1 MNNSTYIVFAIVVS
15 YNGSETICDC
25 LDSLLNSGYT
35 VKIIVVDNASTDDT
49 PSLVQN
55 YFDLTYFSLEQNI
68 GFGQANNIGIKYA
81 LEHGADFVFLL
92 NQDAIIRP
100 DTLEVLVN
108 YAAAHQDFGILSPLH
123 LDGEGV
129 EIDSKVVMY
138 LTKDRVDFLSDL
150 YLGRMKEVYEVNFIN
165 AAAWLISKE
174 CIKRVGGFDDLF
186 FMYGE
191 DDDYCHR
198 AHMHGFK
205 VGVLPSSTILHKRT
219 GRKPAGNLWGNLK
232 QQAGYNASLIKARL
246 KKDPRSFLLSVIL
259 WRIDHFA
266 GKLSLLVK
274 GHFDDL
280 VVLVMAGT
288 IVLVNLPKIWSHKK
302 ISNKT
307 QAFWN

>member
-1 MNNSTYIVFAIVVS
+1 MNETISVFVIVVTH
-15 YNGSETICDC
+15 NGVDTICDC
-25 LDSLLNSGYT
+25 LQSVGES
-35 VKIIVVDNASTDDT
+35 KIPLQTIVIENASTDDT
-49 PSLVQN
+49 PEIIN
-55 YFDLTYFSLEQNI
+55 YFQNI
-68 GFGQANNIGIKYA
+68 IYLPQPVNLGFGQANNIGLKYA
-81 LEHGADFVFLL
+81 LEQGADYVFLL

-100 DTLEVLVN
+100 DTLEILAN
-108 YAAAHQDFGILSPLH
+108 YAAAHPEFGILSPLH

-174 CIKRVGGFDDLF
+174 CVNKVGGFDDLF

-191 DDDYCHR
+191 DDDFCHR

-205 VGVLPSSTILHKRT
+205 VGVIPSSTIFHKRT
-219 GRKPAGNLWGNLK
+219 GRKPTANLWENLK
-232 QQAGYNASLIKARL
+232 RQAGYKASLIKARL
-246 KKDPRSFLLSVIL
+246 KKDGRSFLLSVIL

-274 GHFDDL
+274 GHFGDMAIL
-280 VVLVMAGT
+280 VLAGT
-288 IVLVNLPKIWSHKK
+288 IVLVNLPKIWAHRK
-302 ISNKT
+302 ISIKT